1 MPRRSGESTPAHPQ
15 DPVRQL
21 RLVVEVED
29 LDTALAFYRDALG
42 LEVEEAIDGENGE
55 RVVIL
60 DAGRA
65 TLELANPA
73 QKRMIDEVE
82 VGRQV
87 SPRLRVAFEVVDAA
101 ATTSRL
107 EEAGA
112 TVVAPPVVTPW
123 QSLNAR
129 LDAPGPLHITVF
141 QEGVSGR
148 ESRRSL
154 ARLASDERAV
164 LPDWLHALCMHCA
177 QVGSTQRRLMA
188 DCRPRRVD
196 RLAILRGAYDK
207 VAFVGIFDAHPSLGR
222 NASAQAA
229 DLIRQAILDG
239 RVIPGGSVRK
249 RRSWPSNSGS
259 AARRCERHSSTHG
272 GRVGRGAH
280 GDEGGGSVTPPA
292 GDLKQNAAEQGGR
305 IGPLAGIRVIELGT
319 LLAGPFAGRLLGD
332 LGAEVIKIE
341 APGQPDPIREWG
353 KARYQGRSL
362 MWPVQSRNKKCVTLN
377 LRLERGQELLLRL
390 VEKAD
395 VVTENFRPG
404 TLEKWNLGYEQLSE
418 VNPGIVLARISG
430 YGQTGP
436 YASRAGFAS
445 VSEAMGGIRHIN
457 GFPGEAP
464 PRMHIS
470 LGDSLAA
477 MFATQGILSAL
488 YWRDACGGG
497 LGQVVDV
504 SLMESAFALLESTV
518 PEYDRLG
525 IVRGPQGTNLK
536 GIAPSNIFRSSD
548 DKWMVIAA
556 NADGVFRRLCD
567 AIGRPELADDE
578 RFSTHLA
585 RGDTQDEIEG
595 IIADWARERTASE
608 IDRILNEAGVICG
621 PIYTIEDIF
630 DDPQY
635 QARDMLLE
643 QVDPEFGSF
652 VGPGIVPKLTRTP
665 GAVRWSATWEEGSH
679 NREVYGDLLGLTDD
693 ELAELRE
700 EGVL

>member
-1 MPRRSGESTPAHPQ
+1 M
-15 DPVRQL
+15 
-21 RLVVEVED
+21 
-29 LDTALAFYRDALG
+29 
-42 LEVEEAIDGENGE
+42 
-55 RVVIL
+55 
-60 DAGRA
+60 
-65 TLELANPA
+65 
-73 QKRMIDEVE
+73 
-82 VGRQV
+82 
-87 SPRLRVAFEVVDAA
+87 
-101 ATTSRL
+101 
-107 EEAGA
+107 
-112 TVVAPPVVTPW
+112 
-123 QSLNAR
+123 
-129 LDAPGPLHITVF
+129 
-141 QEGVSGR
+141 
-148 ESRRSL
+148 
-154 ARLASDERAV
+154 
-164 LPDWLHALCMHCA
+164 
-177 QVGSTQRRLMA
+177 
-188 DCRPRRVD
+188 
-196 RLAILRGAYDK
+196 
-207 VAFVGIFDAHPSLGR
+207 
-222 NASAQAA
+222 
-229 DLIRQAILDG
+229 
-239 RVIPGGSVRK
+239 
-249 RRSWPSNSGS
+249 
-259 AARRCERHSSTHG
+259 
-272 GRVGRGAH
+272 
-280 GDEGGGSVTPPA
+280 TPPA
-292 GDLKQNAAEQGGR
+292 EDLKQSAAKEGGR

-332 LGAEVIKIE
+332 LGAEIIKVE

-362 MWPVQSRNKKCVTLN
+362 WWPVQSRNKKCVTLD

-390 VEKAD
+390 IEKAD

-404 TLEKWNLGYEQLSE
+404 TLEKWNLGYEQMSE

-436 YASRAGFAS
+436 YSSRAGFAS
-445 VSEAMGGIRHIN
+445 VSEAMGGMRHIN

-470 LGDSLAA
+470 LGDSLAG

-504 SLMESAFALLESTV
+504 SMMESAFALLESTV

-536 GIAPSNIFRSSD
+536 GIAPSNIFRSRD
-548 DKWMVIAA
+548 EKWMVIAA
-556 NADGVFRRLCD
+556 NADGVFRRLCG

-578 RFSTHLA
+578 RFATHLA
-585 RGDTQDEIEG
+585 RGDNQDEIEG
-595 IIADWARERTASE
+595 IIADWARERDASE
-608 IDRILNEAGVICG
+608 IDRVLNEAGVICG

-630 DDPQY
+630 EDPQY

-643 QVDPEFGSF
+643 QVDPEFGSY

-679 NREVYGDLLGLTDD
+679 NREVYGGLLGLTDD